1 MFSIPPVAAVMI
13 PAAAFSV
20 DQSQAEVAEA
30 SFQKA
35 WSPAKEQI
43 VQLANHPA
51 VEQEFDTFSRSL
63 ESAFNQG
70 AISYEGMEKIRE
82 ALIMGAY
89 EHRNQKR
96 ESKSNPNPPPYIYH
110 PIQVA
115 NHLLA
120 KGGIT
125 DPDILAAALLHDT
138 VEDCKTSPDEIER
151 RFGAR
156 VRQMVD
162 ELTDKP
168 GLSSAEQMQYQ
179 LEHAPNYL
187 PDAALIKISDRTCV
201 LNELFKAIFLNGDT
215 WISKER
221 VVRYFEHTEKF
232 FSIMKEHGVLN
243 NEGLFNS
250 LNEILETRKAA
261 V

>member
-1 MFSIPPVAAVMI
+1 MFSIPPIAAAII
-13 PAAAFSV
+13 PAAAIAISPQ
-20 DQSQAEVAEA
+20 QSQETA
-30 SFQKA
+30 FQDI

-43 VQLANHPA
+43 VQLANHPS
-51 VEQEFDTFSRSL
+51 VEHEFETFSRSL
-63 ESAFNQG
+63 ESAYNQG
-70 AISYEGMEKIRE
+70 AISHEGIEKIRE

-110 PIQVA
+110 PIQVSH
-115 NHLLA
+115 HLLA
-120 KGGIT
+120 KGGVT
-125 DPDILAAALLHDT
+125 DPDVLAAALLHDT

-151 RFGAR
+151 RFGFR

-201 LNELFKAIFLNGDT
+201 LNELFKAIFLDGDT

-221 VVRYFEHTEKF
+221 VVRYFDHTEKF
-232 FSIMKEHGVLN
+232 FSIMKENGVLT
-243 NEGLFNS
+243 NEGLFDS
-250 LNEILETRKAA
+250 LNKILETRKAA